1 MERLAHCEEGGQPS
15 WWAALVAPL
24 RREVAR
30 DERPAGN
37 GAAVVAPDGVDVAG
51 PPGGEPSERT
61 AELAQPAKERKRAVG
76 TTAVGQVLANVY
88 HDPIRHTVTLLL
100 DERHASAVIYAA
112 RALAAD
118 YEAHARE
125 VRAVAAT
132 LPPDSYGASNRQFIA
147 IRHERIASRL
157 RLVESNYRTEVSE
170 GGRPAE

>member
-1 MERLAHCEEGGQPS
+1 MERLAHTDGEGQPS

-24 RREVAR
+24 RRGVVR

-51 PPGGEPSERT
+51 TPDGEPPERT
-61 AELAQPAKERKRAVG
+61 AEVARPAKERKRAVG
-76 TTAVGQVLANVY
+76 TAAVDRVLANVY

-100 DERHASAVIYAA
+100 DEQHATAVIYAA
-112 RALAAD
+112 RVLAAD

-132 LPPDSYGASNRQFIA
+132 LPPDSYGASNRSFIA
-147 IRHERIASRL
+147 IRDERIASRL
-157 RLVESNYRTEVSE
+157 RLVESNYRTEVSD
-170 GGRPAE
+170 GGRPAD